1 MIIPALEGRTLCKA
15 HGTGNDFILVPD
27 LDGSLELRASD
38 VAQLCDRH
46 RGIGAD
52 GLIRVVRT
60 DAAEEFAHMNGA
72 AAWAMDYRN
81 ADGSIAQMC
90 GNGMRVFAHYLRVQ
104 GLAHMTETEPL
115 AVATRGGVKYVTYA
129 DGLYT
134 VDMGT
139 YELGGERRLILNGQA
154 YVGQDVSMPN
164 PHTVVTLADA
174 ATLEAIDF
182 GTLSFID
189 IPEEGTN
196 LEVLTGGQHPR
207 MRVLERG
214 VGETLACGTGTCAA
228 ALVHLLG
235 SGREEGEVPISSPG
249 GELRVRIEGGH
260 AYLTGPA
267 ILVAELGL
275 IGLAGYANTAE

>member
-27 LDGSLELRASD
+27 FDGTCELTASD
-38 VAQLCDRH
+38 VAQICDRH

-60 DAAEEFAHMNGA
+60 EASEEFAHLQGEA
-72 AAWAMDYRN
+72 TWAMDYRN
-81 ADGSIAQMC
+81 ADGSLAQMC
-90 GNGMRVFAHYLRVQ
+90 GNGVRVFAHYLRIQ
-104 GLAHMTETEPL
+104 GIAHFTEATPL

-129 DGLYT
+129 GGLYT
-134 VDMGT
+134 VDMGP
-139 YELGGERRLILNGQA
+139 YELGGTRSLTLGGNE

-164 PHTVVTLADA
+164 PHTVVRLDE
-174 ATLEAIDF
+174 ATPLESIDF
-182 GTLSFID
+182 STLSFTD
-189 IPEEGTN
+189 VPEEGTN
-196 LEVLTGGQHPR
+196 LEVITRAENPQ

-228 ALVHLLG
+228 ALVHLLSQG
-235 SGREEGEVPISSPG
+235 SKEGTVQITSPG
-249 GELRVRIEGGH
+249 GELIVRIEGGH

-267 ILVAELGL
+267 FLVAELSL
-275 IGLAGYANTAE
+275 IGLAGYANPQG